1 MKCKINKILQVKDD
15 IALSEWVSLPE
26 NSRQSFAE
34 ESLPASLLAL
44 EERDAT
50 HGLSIV
56 AKVIL
61 KRLTQFGPLHGER
74 IREMDIADDF
84 NMRDI
89 WEICTDNDKFY
100 LSTLSKDHSNWLRYM
115 RPAPTREKR
124 NVAAIVRNGRLYFV
138 TLNIILPGTE
148 LLFWLE
154 CAASGWSKKKM
165 ERTSEFPFPRYILQS
180 CNKFCSWQI
189 VEGAI

>member
-1 MKCKINKILQVKDD
+1 VKDEVS
-15 IALSEWVSLPE
+15 ISEWVSLPE
-26 NSRQSFAE
+26 NTRKSFAE
-34 ESLPASLLAL
+34 ESLPSSMLKL
-44 EERDAT
+44 EERDST
-50 HGLSIV
+50 HGPSVV

-61 KRLTQFGPLHGER
+61 KRLTQFGPLLGER

-89 WEICTDNDKFY
+89 WEICTESDKFY
-100 LSTLSKDHSNWLRYM
+100 LSTISKDHSNWLRYM

-124 NVAAIVRNGRLYFV
+124 NVAAVVRSGKLFFV

-154 CAASGWSKKKM
+154 SAASGWSKKKM
-165 ERTSEFPFPRYILQS
+165 ERTSES
-180 CNKFCSWQI
+180 SKNCSPPELKLCFFFQI
-189 VEGAI
+189 VVDAI